1 METNSMQMIPDGGT
15 TRHVFAMNSL
25 FVRKCTFYSSQVV
38 PVVAT
43 KPRHGFLGILQSI
56 VILRSHRQPHYFPPE
71 LFHPTLA
78 MRHDDATLTQ
88 PLLWLCMG
96 SQSRYGESL
105 VAFFLPADSTRNDD
119 QDHDEMHFCWSNI
132 YIHWIRC
139 FPCTSEGSQRVVKVG
154 DLTPSVELNS
164 SKLPISVE
172 PVSLAAFYPL
182 GSPPIEPCQ

>member
-88 PLLWLCMG
+88 PLLWLWGASPGMG
-96 SQSRYGESL
+96 RALLHSFCQPTARETTTKTTTRCIFVG
-105 VAFFLPADSTRNDD
+105 AIFISTGFAVF
-119 QDHDEMHFCWSNI
+119 HAPLKSA
-132 YIHWIRC
+132 
-139 FPCTSEGSQRVVKVG
+139 SEWLRWG
-154 DLTPSVELNS
+154 T
-164 SKLPISVE
+164 
-172 PVSLAAFYPL
+172 
-182 GSPPIEPCQ
+182 

>member
-1 METNSMQMIPDGGT
+1 MATNSMQMIPDGGT

-56 VILRSHRQPHYFPPE
+56 VILRSHRQPHYFPSE

-78 MRHDDATLTQ
+78 MRHDDPTLTQ
-88 PLLWLCMG
+88 PLLWLWGASPGMG
-96 SQSRYGESL
+96 RALLHS
-105 VAFFLPADSTRNDD
+105 FCHTRNDD

-139 FPCTSEGSQRVVKVG
+139 FPCTSEVSQLVVKVG

-164 SKLPISVE
+164 SQLPISVE